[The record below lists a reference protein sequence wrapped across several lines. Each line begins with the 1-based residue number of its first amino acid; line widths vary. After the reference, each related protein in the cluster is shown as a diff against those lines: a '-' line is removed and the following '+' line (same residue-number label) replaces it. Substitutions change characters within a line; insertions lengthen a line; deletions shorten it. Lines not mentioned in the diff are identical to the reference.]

1 MKEKRKRNDQDDDH
15 KPMFGLLMGKRKR
28 PTLYLSKSKYKQRPS
43 STLPHTIEARAASE
57 ATSSETSA
65 VLSPVIVDDES
76 DKEEEDALITNSPDL
91 TAKEIRA
98 LVAICCALC
107 QAPEYPDGVTSQD
120 IKQKLYHDKQE
131 SIPAHCL
138 DTGARLINA
147 VRRITPKKDQNF
159 LMASWCQMRT
169 LRNILVVFAGRR
181 TKRNPVKLT
190 IVKQKDNDDQ
200 HAVRIDSGA
209 LYHLFSS
216 DYDLYQSNGADKFT
230 SVSVVKTEEQK
241 LNLFNNFFRSK
252 EADKQAVKTLNDEI
266 KASRQTYTALAKQL
280 KQLELARMAP
290 GNKSSVFERKHK
302 RRDPRLYGDL
312 VAARKA
318 FNNVHKEQSNLLHV
332 IQERHSRMYLLNK
345 KVNGQSAP
353 SKGRL
358 TDANIR
364 HIVAEPTTIIQGIVT
379 VASGMATSPASL
391 FSAVNRFQA
400 ISDEAMV
407 PHPRDKEHRFSLT
420 VSKVNTA
427 VMSNQDD
434 RKVKRRCRLKKYHQ
448 RKVVSDKAL
457 NCQPK
462 GSFTV
467 TFTGNWSGSGAYIKG
482 HSCRSTKPYYK
493 QLAASYHD
501 SVVSVDEHKST
512 VTCSSCFGRT
522 SK

>member
-1 MKEKRKRNDQDDDH
+1 M
-15 KPMFGLLMGKRKR
+15 
-28 PTLYLSKSKYKQRPS
+28 YK
-43 STLPHTIEARAASE
+43 IF
-57 ATSSETSA
+57 
-65 VLSPVIVDDES
+65 IVYTAQKLTFFIDES

-241 LNLFNNFFRSK
+241 LNLFNNFFRVNH
-252 EADKQAVKTLNDEI
+252 VKSE
-266 KASRQTYTALAKQL
+266 LAKQKIAFAGYFMFVNQYDL
-280 KQLELARMAP
+280 HFSGYRITQQIKQAKP
-290 GNKSSVFERKHK
+290 
-302 RRDPRLYGDL
+302 
-312 VAARKA
+312 
-318 FNNVHKEQSNLLHV
+318 
-332 IQERHSRMYLLNK
+332 IK
-345 KVNGQSAP
+345 KVP
-353 SKGRL
+353 CL
-358 TDANIR
+358 
-364 HIVAEPTTIIQGIVT
+364 
-379 VASGMATSPASL
+379 
-391 FSAVNRFQA
+391 
-400 ISDEAMV
+400 
-407 PHPRDKEHRFSLT
+407 
-420 VSKVNTA
+420 
-427 VMSNQDD
+427 
-434 RKVKRRCRLKKYHQ
+434 
-448 RKVVSDKAL
+448 
-457 NCQPK
+457 
-462 GSFTV
+462 
-467 TFTGNWSGSGAYIKG
+467 
-482 HSCRSTKPYYK
+482 
-493 QLAASYHD
+493 
-501 SVVSVDEHKST
+501 VDE
-512 VTCSSCFGRT
+512 
-522 SK
+522 